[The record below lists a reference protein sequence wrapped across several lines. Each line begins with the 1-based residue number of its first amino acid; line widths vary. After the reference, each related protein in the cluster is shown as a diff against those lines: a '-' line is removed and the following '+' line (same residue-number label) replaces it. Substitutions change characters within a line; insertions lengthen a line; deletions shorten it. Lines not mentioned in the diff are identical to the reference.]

1 MDDTDTITYF
11 EIPGQPRPQPR
22 HRATKHGTLYL
33 PGDAPVRAYKDAIRL
48 AAMAAGLKP
57 HAEAVYITQH
67 FIFARPAS
75 HINAAGLV
83 KRGAK
88 GWPRGDVDNYE
99 KALWDALKGSAFA
112 DDDQIVQAA
121 STKAYAPAGEP
132 SRTRVWIRRAQT

>member
-1 MDDTDTITYF
+1 MDDTDIITYF

-48 AAMAAGLKP
+48 AAIAAGLKP

-75 HINAAGLV
+75 HINAATMGGGITTASDCKGDRSKYGRLKV
-83 KRGAK
+83 SVGGPAK
-88 GWPRGDVDNYE
+88 DITEEQEN
-99 KALWDALKGSAFA
+99 S
-112 DDDQIVQAA
+112 
-121 STKAYAPAGEP
+121 ST
-132 SRTRVWIRRAQT
+132 

>member
-1 MDDTDTITYF
+1 MDDNDIIYF

-22 HRATKHGTLYL
+22 HRATKHGSLYI
-33 PGDAPVRAYKDAIRL
+33 PTDAPIRAYKDAIRL
-48 AAMAAGLKP
+48 AAMAAGLQP
-57 HAEAVYITQH
+57 HAEAVFITQH

-75 HINAAGLV
+75 HINAAGEV

-99 KALWDALKGSAFA
+99 KALWDALKGSAFT

-121 STKAYAPAGEP
+121 SAKAYAPPGEP